1 MPKLGY
7 LFGNQLFIISYI
19 VIVISLFIKEL
30 LLLHHHSKC
39 HLTLFIVLKAER
51 AAVEADDLARDGKA
65 NARAVGLGGEEWR
78 EDIFG
83 NLGGDSRAVVGYLYL
98 YALLRINR

>member
-1 MPKLGY
+1 MPKVGY
-7 LFGNQLFIISYI
+7 LFGNQLFIISHI

-39 HLTLFIVLKAER
+39 HPALVVVFEAQG

-65 NARAVGLGGEEWR
+65 DARAVGFGGEEWR

-83 NLGGDSRAVVGYLYL
+83 DFGGDCRAVVGNLDL
-98 YALLRINR
+98 DALLRVDG